1 MSRKSAYTVRLRRYI
16 AKDDAGHIVK
26 DKFISGEQYIYDTD
40 GAVLYRD
47 DIDEQGN
54 IIDNPQRRTSRDSTG
69 KLVEER
75 FYRND
80 SLWREVLYRGTAA
93 IIESRICEGI
103 EFQIVRRMDLYPV
116 RLMIYASK
124 NEQTLEFVDV
134 EGKSNSAHLFSE
146 YENTENGY
154 TIEYIYFENGKLM
167 RVSHIYNN
175 GINDGRRRV
184 VATYDEKGRAIFRG
198 GEYDESEA
206 RLNYALPRNY
216 LLESIELRE
225 LNGSPKKWTCAI
237 MEYFNGK
244 DKRIEVIERETI
256 QQRD

>member
-16 AKDDAGHIVK
+16 AKDDNGQFVK

-47 DIDEQGN
+47 DIDDQGN
-54 IIDNPQRRTSRDSTG
+54 IIENPQRRTSHDSTG

-80 SLWREVLYRGTAA
+80 SLWREIIYRGTAA
-93 IIESRICEGI
+93 IIESRICEGLD
-103 EFQIVRRMDLYPV
+103 FLIVRRIDLYPV

-134 EGKSNSAHLFSE
+134 EDISNSAHLFSE

-154 TIEYIYFENGKLM
+154 TIEYLYFENGKLM

-175 GINDGRRRV
+175 GINNGRRKV
-184 VATYDEKGRAIFRG
+184 VATYDGKGRAIFRG
-198 GEYDESEA
+198 EEYDESET
-206 RLNYALPRNY
+206 RLNYTLPQNY
-216 LLESIELRE
+216 LLESMELRE
-225 LNGSPKKWTCAI
+225 LNGSPEKWTYAI

-244 DKRIEVIERETI
+244 DKRIEVVERESI
-256 QQRD
+256 QHV

>member
-1 MSRKSAYTVRLRRYI
+1 MSRNGTYTVRLRRYI
-16 AKDDAGHIVK
+16 AKDDTGHIVK
-26 DKFISGEQYIYDTD
+26 DNFISGEQYIYDTG

-54 IIDNPQRRTSRDSTG
+54 IIGNPQRRTLFDSTG
-69 KLVEER
+69 KLIEEQ
-75 FYRND
+75 FYKNAI
-80 SLWREVLYRGTAA
+80 LWRKIIYRGTAA

-154 TIEYIYFENGKLM
+154 TIEYIYFENGKLI
-167 RVSHIYNN
+167 RVSYIYH
-175 GINDGRRRV
+175 DGRRKV
-184 VATYDEKGRAIFRG
+184 VATYDEKGRTIFCSN
-198 GEYDESEA
+198 EYDKSEA
-206 RLNYALPRNY
+206 KLNYTPKNY

>member
-16 AKDDAGHIVK
+16 AKDDNGQIVK

-54 IIDNPQRRTSRDSTG
+54 IIENPQRKTLHDTTG
-69 KLVEER
+69 KLIEEQ

-80 SLWREVLYRGTAA
+80 FIWRKIIYRGTAA

-103 EFQIVRRMDLYPV
+103 DFQIVRRMDLYPV

-134 EGKSNSAHLFSE
+134 EDISNSAHLFNE

-154 TIEYIYFENGKLM
+154 TIEYIYFENGKLI
-167 RVSHIYNN
+167 RVSYIY
-175 GINDGRRRV
+175 NDGRREV
-184 VATYDEKGRAIFRG
+184 VATYNEKGRTIYCDG
-198 GEYDESEA
+198 KYDKSEA
-206 RLNYALPRNY
+206 RLNCTQNNY

-225 LNGSPKKWTCAI
+225 LNGSPEKWTYAI

-244 DKRIEVIERETI
+244 DKRIEVIERESI
-256 QQRD
+256 QHV